1 MRYASAV
8 RRGEFSIYDIEADTR
23 LYPDDVVIL
32 CASDSQIAE
41 AEKILTKPSPI
52 KPVMEENIS
61 GDGNMTLAEIDVPD
75 DSLLCG
81 KTLKDVAMP
90 KKYGIKVMGV
100 LHSGEV
106 EPSQPDPV
114 RPFEGGDKILCMG
127 TVSAMTRM
135 SGELKLVPHLQ

>member
-1 MRYASAV
+1 MCIRDS
-8 RRGEFSIYDIEADTR
+8 